1 MDAGGAAEVFAA
13 AAGATSDRVEWR
25 IYVSGGD
32 ASDAALLDA
41 LAACQAHVAP
51 LVAGYLWQRDPFA
64 LGLLAAEG
72 GEGGAACLGGAA
84 HVGDA
89 VEDEWFITWLI
100 FDLTRALPQLTAR
113 CGRAAARSKPPC
125 EV

>member
-64 LGLLAAEG
+64 LALQPAEG
-72 GEGGAACLGGAA
+72 RDQGPACLGGAA
-84 HVGDA
+84 HVGDC
-89 VEDEWFITWLI
+89 VEDEWFIAWLI

-113 CGRAAARSKPPC
+113 CGRAAARCEPPH

>member
-1 MDAGGAAEVFAA
+1 MDAGCAAEVFAA

-25 IYVSGGD
+25 IYVGGGD

-64 LGLLAAEG
+64 LGVVAAEG
-72 GEGGAACLGGAA
+72 GEGDAACLGGAA

-113 CGRAAARSKPPC
+113 CGRAAACNGSHCK
-125 EV
+125 V